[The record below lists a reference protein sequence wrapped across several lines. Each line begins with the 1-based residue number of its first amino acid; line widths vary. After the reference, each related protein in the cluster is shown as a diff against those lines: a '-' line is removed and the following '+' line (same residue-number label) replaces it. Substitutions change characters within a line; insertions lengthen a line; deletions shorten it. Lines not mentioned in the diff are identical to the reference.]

1 MITIK
6 DIARMSG
13 YSTGTVSRVLNN
25 RADVSDKAREKINK
39 IINEYNYQPNSNAKM
54 LKQTL
59 SPDISVIVRGSSS
72 LFLGYILEEIQ
83 IRIREHRE
91 MLNVLFIGEM
101 DDEIEETVQLG
112 QNMKPKGLIFLG
124 GDPENFR
131 EKFSRIPVPS
141 VLVTVDAE
149 DLGFDS
155 LSSFTTDDENGA
167 ACAIGELYS
176 RGHRR
181 IGILGGRSGA
191 PGELR
196 EAFSKLRINGAV
208 QELRKH
214 GITFDFDRD
223 YEACAY
229 SLKGGY
235 DAARKLVQRSP
246 DLTGIFCLNDVV
258 AVGAMR
264 ALKDMGMSIPE
275 DISVV
280 GFDGAEYVQY
290 IIPRLA
296 TIRQDSAMLARKS
309 VDDLL
314 LRSSYG
320 GPAVH
325 EKIPFTF
332 VDGETLAS
340 PRK

>member
-25 RADVSDKAREKINK
+25 RTDVSEEAREKINK
-39 IINEYNYQPNSNAKM
+39 IISEYNYQPNSNAKM

-59 SPDISVIVRGSSS
+59 SPDISVIVRGNTS
-72 LFLGYILEEIQ
+72 LFLQSILAEIQ
-83 IRIREHRE
+83 IRMREHRE
-91 MLNVLFIGEM
+91 MLNVLFIGET
-101 DDEIEETVQLG
+101 DDEIEATVQLG

-124 GDPENFR
+124 GNPENFR

-149 DLGFDS
+149 SLGFDL
-155 LSSFTTDDENGA
+155 LSSFSTDDESGA
-167 ACAIGELYS
+167 ARAVGELYS

-181 IGILGGRSGA
+181 IGILGGRSGVH
-191 PGELR
+191 GELK
-196 EAFSKLRINGAV
+196 ESFSKPRIDGAV
-208 QELRKH
+208 QELNRR
-214 GITFDFDRD
+214 GIAFDLDRD

-229 SLKGGY
+229 STRGGY
-235 DAARKLVQRSP
+235 DAARKLLQKSP
-246 DLTGIFCLNDVV
+246 DLTGIFCMND
-258 AVGAMR
+258 AIAIGAMR
-264 ALKDMGMSIPE
+264 AFKDMGMSVPE

-280 GFDGAEYVQY
+280 GFDGAEYVRFT
-290 IIPRLA
+290 IPRLS

-314 LRSSYG
+314 LRISYG
-320 GPAVH
+320 GAAVH
-325 EKIPFTF
+325 EKIPFTY
-332 VDGETLAS
+332 VDGESVAS